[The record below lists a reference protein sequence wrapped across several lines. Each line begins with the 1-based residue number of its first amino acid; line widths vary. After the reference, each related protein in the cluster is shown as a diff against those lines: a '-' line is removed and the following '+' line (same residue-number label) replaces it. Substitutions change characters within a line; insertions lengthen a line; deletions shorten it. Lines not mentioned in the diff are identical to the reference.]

1 MVATVKLNIDPQVK
15 KELKELAAFKDKD
28 HYKKTLKDQVTNQP
42 AEVQDG
48 RYAALDGMIHSKNHK
63 GYLFWRPMLPSS
75 LENKVIKFVHL
86 SLGHAGSEKC
96 IVEIAHIF
104 YVKNFGRKARKIL
117 SCCDVCQR
125 VKHSNRSYEIE
136 SRIHLPKKPG
146 NLCALDFYAQLPA
159 GRGGVGTF

>member
-1 MVATVKLNIDPQVK
+1 
-15 KELKELAAFKDKD
+15 
-28 HYKKTLKDQVTNQP
+28 
-42 AEVQDG
+42 
-48 RYAALDGMIHSKNHK
+48 
-63 GYLFWRPMLPSS
+63 LPSS

-96 IVEIAHIF
+96 IVEIAHTF

-125 VKHSNRSYEIE
+125 VKHPNRSYEIE

-146 NLCALDFYAQLPA
+146 NLCAQDFYAQFPA
-159 GRGGVGTF
+159 GRGGVRYILVCLDVFVIPPSSKNSTKACFNKLTTDYFSHVIKPSCTLSDRGTQFT